1 MTSLEIPAPDGGPRP
16 ITVEVRALTLPGT
29 PRAGMR
35 TAAGEA
41 WPGLLRLCPHC
52 GSGAHG
58 RPRHPDGR
66 LCSLTYAPGL
76 ALLATA
82 EDGRAVGIDV
92 EPDDASA
99 PDLPGIGSLADWVRL
114 EAVLKATGEGLRR
127 DPAAVPASLGWAADV
142 PLPGYVARVVL
153 LDAVPRVRLVP
164 AAD

>member
-1 MTSLEIPAPDGGPRP
+1 M
-16 ITVEVRALTLPGT
+16 TVEVRALTLPGT
-29 PRAGMR
+29 PRAAMR
-35 TAAGEA
+35 AAAAEA
-41 WPGLLRLCPHC
+41 WPGLLRLCAHC
-52 GSGAHG
+52 GSSDHG

-66 LCSLTYAPGL
+66 LCSLAYAPGL

-82 EDGRAVGIDV
+82 EDGRAVGVDA
-92 EPDDASA
+92 EPDDAAA
-99 PDLPGIGSLADWVRL
+99 PDLPGIGALPDWVRL

-127 DPAAVPASLGWAADV
+127 GPGTVPAGLGREADV